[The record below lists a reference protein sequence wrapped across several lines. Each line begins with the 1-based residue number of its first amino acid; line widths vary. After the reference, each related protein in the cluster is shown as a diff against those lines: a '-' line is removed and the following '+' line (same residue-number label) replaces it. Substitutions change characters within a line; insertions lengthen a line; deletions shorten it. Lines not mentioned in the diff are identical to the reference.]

1 MTLHPQFSKTDGSQ
15 KEHQERKQLSL
26 LRLAKIRTKIGQKRF
41 VVQAALTYNN
51 LTKNI
56 GDEKSL
62 LNFKTR
68 IMIRIKDYSN
78 FSVYW

>member
-26 LRLAKIRTKIGQKRF
+26 LRLAKIRTKIGQKRI
-41 VVQAALTYNN
+41 VVQSALTYNN

-56 GDEKSL
+56 RDEKSL

-68 IMIRIKDYSN
+68 KMELLK
-78 FSVYW
+78 F